1 MRFLRHLPS
10 SALKFAFFALIC
22 IVLLIGLAV
31 KIGNVS
37 LLSHR
42 YALNAQLTDATGLA
56 TGDPV
61 NIAGVPIGQVSGIN
75 VQHGHAVIKLSI
87 NDTVK
92 LHQSSD
98 VGMRWQNL
106 IGQKEI
112 EMFPDKSGSLLKPG
126 ATIPLSHDVT
136 DASIDTFLN
145 TLGPLL
151 TSINPHEANQFVEN
165 VSGALEGDTAQ
176 INQLINGGAVV
187 SNTVQQ
193 LDSQVGSVIGN
204 LNQVLTA
211 LASRSGDIDSLVT
224 NLQTVSSSL
233 AAKNTLLDTV
243 VGNLSNVATDLATL
257 IGSNHQTIS
266 STIDNLQTVAADI
279 QNHQQELA
287 QGLQT
292 LGTGLA
298 PYIEISQWGQ
308 WFAVQTIYTCLANQT
323 VCSYYQPTNPPPG
336 SGPGGGSPLPGG
348 LSTITTP
355 GLPAP
360 STNKVGQSSI
370 ADSSIPDLLNAVG
383 GQGSVSTSTKD
394 TSK

>member
-1 MRFLRHLPS
+1 
-10 SALKFAFFALIC
+10 LKFAFFALIC

-37 LLSHR
+37 LFSNR

-75 VQHGHAVIKLSI
+75 VEHGHAVIKLSI

-112 EMFPDKSGSLLKPG
+112 ELFPDKSGTVLKPG

-151 TSINPHEANQFVEN
+151 TSINPHEANEFVEN
-165 VSGALEGDTAQ
+165 VSGALESDTAQ
-176 INQLINGGAVV
+176 INQLINSGAIV
-187 SNTVQQ
+187 STTVQQ

-243 VGNLSNVATDLATL
+243 VGNLSNVATDLANL
-257 IGSNHQTIS
+257 IGSNHQTIT
-266 STIDNLQTVAADI
+266 STIDNLQTVASDI
-279 QNHQQELA
+279 QDHQQELA

-298 PYIEISQWGQ
+298 PYIQISQWGQ

-323 VCSYYQPTNPPPG
+323 VCTYYQPTNPPAG
-336 SGPGGGSPLPGG
+336 SGPGGGSPLPGA
-348 LSTITTP
+348 LSSITIP

-360 STNKVGQSSI
+360 STTKNGQSSV

-383 GQGSVSTSTKD
+383 GQGSGAS
-394 TSK
+394 SKGSSK

>member
-1 MRFLRHLPS
+1 VRFLRHLPS
-10 SALKFAFFALIC
+10 SALKFAVFALIC

-31 KIGNVS
+31 KIGQIS
-37 LLSHR
+37 LFSSR
-42 YALNAQLTDATGLA
+42 YALSAQLTDATGLA

-61 NIAGVPIGQVSGIN
+61 NIAGVPIGQVGSIN
-75 VQHGHAVIKLSI
+75 VQHGHAVIQMSI
-87 NDTVK
+87 NDSVK

-112 EMFPDKSGSLLKPG
+112 ELFPDKSGRVLKAG
-126 ATIPLSHDVT
+126 STIPLSHDVT

-151 TSINPHEANQFVEN
+151 TSINPHEANEFVEN

-176 INQLINGGAVV
+176 INQLINSGAVV
-187 SNTVQQ
+187 STTVQQ

-243 VGNLSNVATDLATL
+243 VGNLSDVASDLANL
-257 IGSNHQTIS
+257 IGSNHQTITN
-266 STIDNLQTVAADI
+266 TIDNLQGVASDI
-279 QNHQQELA
+279 QAHQNELA

-292 LGTGLA
+292 LGSGLA
-298 PYIEISQWGQ
+298 PYIQISQWGQ

-323 VCSYYQPTNPPPG
+323 VCAYYQPTNPPAG
-336 SGPGGGSPLPGG
+336 SGPGGGSPLPAP
-348 LSTITTP
+348 LSKITTP
-355 GLPAP
+355 GLPPP
-360 STNKVGQSSI
+360 STTKEGRAAVAQ
-370 ADSSIPDLLNAVG
+370 SSIPDLLNVIG
-383 GQGSVSTSTKD
+383 GATTSTKG
-394 TSK
+394 SAK